1 MKKLNSW
8 KFCLVVGMLVLF
20 SVGCSRASMEKDIQ
34 LSGTVKTFAE
44 KVVVNGQSNLPEG
57 AVIQASLKE
66 EGGQTAR
73 EVTEKVAKDG
83 TFSIVL
89 KRPVLNE
96 EYELSVA
103 FLPELQPKHVERVY
117 GKKGENIKK
126 SDIVV
131 EYKRNGKR
139 YRGIMLYDRIFANDG
154 ISIGQQ
160 TILSKEMP
168 AKLPKP

>member
-1 MKKLNSW
+1 LNSW

-20 SVGCSRASMEKDIQ
+20 SIGCSRANTEKDIQ

-73 EVTEKVAKDG
+73 EATEKVAKDG

-89 KRPVLNE
+89 KRPVLNQ

-103 FLPELQPKHVERVY
+103 FLPELQPRHVERVY

-126 SDIVV
+126 SDIVF
-131 EYKRNGKR
+131 EYKQNGKR

-154 ISIGQQ
+154 ITTGQQ
-160 TILSKEMP
+160 TILSKAMP